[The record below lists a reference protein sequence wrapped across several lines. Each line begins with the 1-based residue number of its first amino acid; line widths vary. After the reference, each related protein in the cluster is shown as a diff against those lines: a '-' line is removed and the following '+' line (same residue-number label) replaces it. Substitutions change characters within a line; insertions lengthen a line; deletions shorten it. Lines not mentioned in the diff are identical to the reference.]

1 MPKGITEGLSK
12 TSTSIPNTTKGQT
25 MIVATLHKSKA
36 PNAAWLVE
44 VKDLGT
50 GEVRHGAFKSLGPAK
65 KEAVLYASSFLDA
78 PRKRLPWVE
87 DTVQAEAGIG
97 YFRAEI
103 DA

>member
-1 MPKGITEGLSK
+1 
-12 TSTSIPNTTKGQT
+12 

-44 VKDLGT
+44 VKDLGSN
-50 GEVRHGAFKSLGPAK
+50 EARRGAFKSLGAAK
-65 KEAVLYASSFLDA
+65 KEAVLYASSFLDT

-87 DTVQAEAGIG
+87 DTVQAAEGIG
-97 YFRAEI
+97 YFRAEV

>member
-1 MPKGITEGLSK
+1 
-12 TSTSIPNTTKGQT
+12 

-50 GEVRHGAFKSLGPAK
+50 NEARRGAFKSLGAAK
-65 KEAVLYASSFLDA
+65 KEAVLYASAFLDT

-87 DTVQAEAGIG
+87 DTVQAAEGIG
-97 YFRAEI
+97 YFRAEVDI
-103 DA
+103 